1 MITGARSAPPP
12 IGDTRRHPLPCP
24 CPRLPAGAFLCPA
37 PPCVN
42 QAAARRPYPLTRD
55 PLAVARDPACLP
67 RGARSAGRG
76 LPPAIR
82 RPWRACPLAC
92 DLRSAGRDPLAV
104 APLPLPLACDPASSD
119 GRSDGRSAG
128 RSDGRSGVIRW
139 PIRRHPMADP
149 ASSDA
154 CDPLAAQARSAARPG
169 AIRCPPRRDPLP
181 AQARSDG
188 RDPPPAIRDPPVRVP
203 YGN

>member
-1 MITGARSAPPP
+1 
-12 IGDTRRHPLPCP
+12 
-24 CPRLPAGAFLCPA
+24 
-37 PPCVN
+37 
-42 QAAARRPYPLTRD
+42 
-55 PLAVARDPACLP
+55 
-67 RGARSAGRG
+67 
-76 LPPAIR
+76 
-82 RPWRACPLAC
+82 
-92 DLRSAGRDPLAV
+92 
-104 APLPLPLACDPASSD
+104 
-119 GRSDGRSAG
+119 
-128 RSDGRSGVIRW
+128 
-139 PIRRHPMADP
+139 MADP